1 MQVEP
6 SPPALSPSSQ
16 SLTSHRQP
24 SQLLQVAPCPSE
36 VVRQVQPRAEDGDM
50 KLLLLKCT
58 MDVAL
63 AIGVRGAAGCG
74 GGKCEEGVYVG
85 SMWPQNITQSVGQ
98 WRNEWSCVYAFN

>member
-1 MQVEP
+1 
-6 SPPALSPSSQ
+6 
-16 SLTSHRQP
+16 
-24 SQLLQVAPCPSE
+24 
-36 VVRQVQPRAEDGDM
+36 M

-98 WRNEWSCVYAFN
+98 WRNEWSCVYAFTRGNLLHITARSRFHLYMP